1 MWSQKTPKNRKPTIR
16 SNQFLLIE
24 SLTTDDCIW
33 TNENE
38 LRSTKIDHQAI
49 GGNSPSARG
58 SPTPF
63 PQLSFRTCRFSV
75 ESWQISG
82 GKNPHFGG
90 SSQDLDT
97 WLIAMVIVSPLSRA
111 TFPFQMANSWLRNG
125 GYDLRLTGMILQVS
139 DCWSGH
145 LMDSKVQRRKKSSLP
160 PAEKSAGRWG
170 FNLHPERSGA
180 TWVMGPLLI
189 SGFLSPSCTLFLSY
203 RLSIRTLDPK
213 PHLTHCCIFL
223 LNPSTSCSTFKIH
236 YIHSKNLK
244 SISSTHRIW
253 QFVWSFWDGE
263 NIESPWHWLHKN
275 NTNQKK
281 HSRRCTRNDLSY
293 VQVIKSKSPKWGI
306 NQLPNYN

>member
-111 TFPFQMANSWLRNG
+111 TFPWMANSWLRNG

-139 DCWSGH
+139 VGVDIWWTPMEKKSPLTPAFFSCWSVG
-145 LMDSKVQRRKKSSLP
+145 L
-160 PAEKSAGRWG
+160 
-170 FNLHPERSGA
+170 
-180 TWVMGPLLI
+180 
-189 SGFLSPSCTLFLSY
+189 
-203 RLSIRTLDPK
+203 
-213 PHLTHCCIFL
+213 
-223 LNPSTSCSTFKIH
+223 
-236 YIHSKNLK
+236 
-244 SISSTHRIW
+244 
-253 QFVWSFWDGE
+253 
-263 NIESPWHWLHKN
+263 
-275 NTNQKK
+275 
-281 HSRRCTRNDLSY
+281 
-293 VQVIKSKSPKWGI
+293 
-306 NQLPNYN
+306 